1 MPLFRVLVL
10 KLRLGFVARIESL
23 LWGQLYCIRDEEKMK
38 TKFSQRRRFLLVSG
52 GLFLALLLGAA
63 ANIYAD
69 DHTADRSAVENKEG
83 KGTRRNEQPMEPATP
98 GDTALLVGPSAEQ
111 IHDFLYPTPE
121 DGAVLTRAN

>member
-52 GLFLALLLGAA
+52 GLFSALLLGAA
-63 ANIYAD
+63 ANVYAD
-69 DHTADRSAVENKEG
+69 DHAADRPAVENKEG

-98 GDTALLVGPSAEQ
+98 GDTARLVGPSAEQ

-121 DGAVLTRAN
+121 DGGVLTRAN